1 MPLIASRGGGS
12 ASAFGG
18 LRTFAGL
25 PAAYESIATYL
36 GDNTLNDFTLSNIP
50 QTYKHL
56 QVRITC
62 RTGNHPYDTDV
73 GLFMYANSDAGSNYS
88 TTYMYGS
95 GGSVYSGA
103 SATQPYYSC
112 GSFPSTNTTANA
124 QGVMIIDILDYA
136 NTNKYKTIKSISG
149 FDTNTA
155 NSMYFIR
162 TGNWRSTVAISSL
175 KFLLVTDGTTRFG
188 SNSSVALYGIK

>member
-18 LRTFAGL
+18 LRTFASA
-25 PAAYESIATYL
+25 AAYESIATYL
-36 GDNTLNDFTLSNIP
+36 GDNTLNTFTLSGIP

-62 RTGNHPYDTDV
+62 RTGNHPYDTDDA
-73 GLFMYANSDAGSNYS
+73 LFLYANSDTGSNYS
-88 TTYMYGS
+88 TTYIYGS

-124 QGVMIIDILDYA
+124 QGVMIIDILDYT
-136 NTNKYKTIKSISG
+136 NTNKYKTLQAYSG

-155 NSMYFIR
+155 NSMYFYR

-175 KFLLVTDGTTRFG
+175 KFLLVTDTTTRFD